1 MFCIFVNAM
10 IFFIDTEDLAEGEAP
25 HTAAGKT
32 KFNWQ
37 QVIVKVLESKECKE
51 IPLKRLQKKVLA
63 EFEATGGGSAT
74 DVKMIAKFN
83 KKVHK
88 TPGVVVRKEVAKLS

>member
-1 MFCIFVNAM
+1 M
-10 IFFIDTEDLAEGEAP
+10 AEEEAP
-25 HTAAGKT
+25 HTAAEKT

-37 QVIVKVLESKECKE
+37 QIIIQVLESKEDKE
-51 IPLKRLQKKVLA
+51 MPLKRLQKKVLS

-74 DVKMIAKFN
+74 DVKTLAKFN

-88 TPGVVVRKEVAKLS
+88 TPGVLVHKEVAKLTQVK

>member
-1 MFCIFVNAM
+1 M
-10 IFFIDTEDLAEGEAP
+10 AEGEVP
-25 HTAAGKT
+25 HTAAEKT

-37 QVIVKVLESKECKE
+37 QIIKRVLESKEDKE
-51 IPLKRLQKKVLA
+51 MPLKRLQKKVLL

-74 DVKMIAKFN
+74 DVKTIAKFN

-88 TPGVVVRKEVAKLS
+88 TPGVVVCKEVAKLTHIKWNL

>member
-1 MFCIFVNAM
+1 M
-10 IFFIDTEDLAEGEAP
+10 AEEEAP
-25 HTAAGKT
+25 HTAADRA

-37 QVIVKVLESKECKE
+37 QIIVKVLESKEDKE
-51 IPLKRLQKKVLA
+51 MPLKRLQKKVLA

-74 DVKMIAKFN
+74 DVKTIAKFN

-88 TPGVVVRKEVAKLS
+88 TPGVVVRKEVAKLMQIK

>member
-1 MFCIFVNAM
+1 V
-10 IFFIDTEDLAEGEAP
+10 AEEEAP

-37 QVIVKVLESKECKE
+37 QIIIQVLESKDDKE
-51 IPLKRLQKKVLA
+51 MSLKRLQKKVLA
-63 EFEATGGGSAT
+63 EFEATGGRSAT
-74 DVKMIAKFN
+74 DVKTIAKFN

-88 TPGVVVRKEVAKLS
+88 TPGVVVHKDAAKLKH

>member
-1 MFCIFVNAM
+1 M
-10 IFFIDTEDLAEGEAP
+10 AEEEVP

-32 KFNWQ
+32 TFKWQ
-37 QVIVKVLESKECKE
+37 QIIIQFLESKEDKKM
-51 IPLKRLQKKVLA
+51 PLKRLQKKVLA
-63 EFEATGGGSAT
+63 ELEKTGGGSAM

-88 TPGVVVRKEVAKLS
+88 TPGVVVHKEVAKLTQSK